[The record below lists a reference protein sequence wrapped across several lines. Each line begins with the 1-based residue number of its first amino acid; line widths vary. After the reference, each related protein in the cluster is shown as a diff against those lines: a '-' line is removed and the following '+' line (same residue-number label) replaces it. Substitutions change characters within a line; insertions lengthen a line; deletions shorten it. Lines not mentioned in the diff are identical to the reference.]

1 MQDHDNGHDQGHDV
15 HKGGRALEDNGIRQF
30 NVPRITVCFD
40 TVGASESRTAADD

>member
-1 MQDHDNGHDQGHDV
+1 MITV
-15 HKGGRALEDNGIRQF
+15 MTKATMCMKEVAPWKIMVF